1 MQFVIFASFK
11 QNNRKE
17 DNEGQRSQESGKL
30 RKEGTRK
37 RGERQRNMEPIP
49 SLLPSLHPFLNIAF
63 LFRSCFGLALFE
75 FRRIN

>member
-17 DNEGQRSQESGKL
+17 DNEGQRSQESREL

-37 RGERQRNMEPIP
+37 REEKKDKGIRSPFLLFYFLHSP
-49 SLLPSLHPFLNIAF
+49 SLTYPVPFHASLFLSLN
-63 LFRSCFGLALFE
+63 LE
-75 FRRIN
+75 E